1 MKIQE
6 VRVLLNSESGLE
18 TILNEYQS
26 SFDIIQEII
35 TQLKQDNL
43 SSEKELLS
51 AQTKLTGLYGSLITV
66 FKIAQAYKISEESK
80 QFVHLNEEYEKN
92 NPGSK
97 PLSAAK
103 LDKLTA
109 IKIANWR
116 TLRNI
121 FEGYVL
127 ASEKAIITCQ
137 SNLKNLKAERM
148 FSNTDPERY

>member
-6 VRVLLNSESGLE
+6 IRTLLKSEEGLE
-18 TILNEYQS
+18 DILADYQLC
-26 SFDIIQEII
+26 FDDINAIILD
-35 TQLKQDNL
+35 LKHDNL
-43 SSEKELLS
+43 NGEKELLS